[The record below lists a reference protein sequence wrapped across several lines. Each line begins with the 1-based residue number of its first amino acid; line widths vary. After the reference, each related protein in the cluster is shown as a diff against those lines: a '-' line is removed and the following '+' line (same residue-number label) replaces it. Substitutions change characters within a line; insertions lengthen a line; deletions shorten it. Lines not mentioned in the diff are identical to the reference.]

1 MLLITAPVRLLVYRK
16 FLVHLFFREG
26 IKHHRGRA
34 SSAVWVVG
42 IVDPSTTPAK
52 GYLQIVKKRDAST
65 LLPIIGRVVRQGS
78 TVCSDQ
84 WKAYYNIQRDL
95 GLQHL
100 TVNHSLHFV
109 DAITGVH
116 TQHIESYWN
125 TKKTYIKAMK
135 GCRRTHLE
143 GYLNEFMW
151 RDRFNDN
158 AFYNLFS
165 HIGMQYT

>member
-1 MLLITAPVRLLVYRK
+1 MLLKCTSAAISIQKVFGAPILQ
-16 FLVHLFFREG
+16 
-26 IKHHRGRA
+26 RG
-34 SSAVWVVG
+34 
-42 IVDPSTTPAK
+42 DLT
-52 GYLQIVKKRDAST
+52 YHT
-65 LLPIIGRVVRQGS
+65 LLIEIYIIIFIVGFKYRPNFHGFKTGCNTMLIKSQRQGS

-158 AFYNLFS
+158 AFYNLCS
-165 HIGMQYT
+165 HIAMQYT